1 MPGPKPYIIGICGGS
16 ASGKTFLLNQ
26 LLNQFTEEQV
36 TLVSQD
42 NYYRPLEDQHRDEE
56 GLVNFDHPDSV
67 DLDKLHADL
76 KLLMEGKTLHI
87 KEYTFNNPKVH
98 ARTLELRPN
107 PIIILE
113 GLFVYYR
120 QDLAQLIDLKV
131 FVEAD
136 EHVKL
141 TRRLRRDHTERGY
154 TIESILRD
162 YDKFVAPMYHRYVA
176 PSKQIADL
184 IVLNNRRMYKAIQVL
199 IHHLHAILTE
209 KT

>member
-76 KLLMEGKTLHI
+76 KALMEGKTLPI

-120 QDLAQLIDLKV
+120 QDLAHLIDLKV

-162 YDKFVAPMYHRYVA
+162 YDKFVAPMYHRFVA

-199 IHHLHAILTE
+199 IHHLHAILAE

>member
-26 LLNQFTEEQV
+26 LLNQFTEDQV

-76 KLLMEGKTLHI
+76 KALMEGKTLHI

-162 YDKFVAPMYHRYVA
+162 YDKFVAPMYHRFVA

-199 IHHLHAILTE
+199 IHHLHAILAE

>member
-26 LLNQFTEEQV
+26 LLNQFSEDQV

-76 KLLMEGKTLHI
+76 KALMEGKTLHI
-87 KEYTFNNPKVH
+87 KEYTFNNPKIH

>member
-26 LLNQFTEEQV
+26 LLNQFTEDQV

-67 DLDKLHADL
+67 DLDKLHTDL
-76 KLLMEGKTLHI
+76 KALMEGKTLHI

-107 PIIILE
+107 PIILVE

-199 IHHLHAILTE
+199 VHHLHSILAE

>member
-76 KLLMEGKTLHI
+76 KALMEGKTLHI
-87 KEYTFNNPKVH
+87 KEYTFNNPKIH

-162 YDKFVAPMYHRYVA
+162 YDKFVAPMYHRFVA

-199 IHHLHAILTE
+199 IHHLHAILAE